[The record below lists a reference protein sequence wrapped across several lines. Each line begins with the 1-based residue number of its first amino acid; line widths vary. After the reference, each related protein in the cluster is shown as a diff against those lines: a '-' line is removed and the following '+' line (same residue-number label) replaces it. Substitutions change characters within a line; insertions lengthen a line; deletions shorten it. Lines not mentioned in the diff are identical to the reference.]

1 MAERAQEQEKQD
13 PRSIAA
19 LTTDIVVAYVTRN
32 TITVADLGE
41 LIGAVA
47 RALEAL
53 GRKEPEPATPEP
65 AVPVRRSI
73 HDDHLVCL
81 VCGKQQKTL
90 RRHLGVAHQ
99 LTPDAYREQFG
110 LGPDYPMAAPGYSRQ
125 RSEMAKRVG
134 LGQRAQPPSRRR
146 QPRSGT

>member
-110 LGPDYPMAAPGYSRQ
+110 LRPDYPMAAADYSRQ

-134 LGQRAQPPSRRR
+134 LGQRVPPASRPR
-146 QPRSGT
+146 QPRNDA